1 MDLIFKKLVRN
12 NLVTQKTRKT
22 RTGNDWCDTAG
33 NLLGFT
39 AELRPHF
46 DGEAVECMLA
56 HCVEQ
61 QLAQRRQLFPLLKQ
75 LEKILPGPSKSRS
88 ALKNK
93 DDVTV

>member
-1 MDLIFKKLVRN
+1 M
-12 NLVTQKTRKT
+12 TQKTKT
-22 RTGNDWCDTAG
+22 EADWWNTPG

-39 AELRPHF
+39 AELGPHL

-75 LEKILPGPSKSRS
+75 LEKILPGPSK
-88 ALKNK
+88 
-93 DDVTV
+93 